1 MSVVQFLTVV
11 TRAARQTST
20 DVAIRQ
26 LRACLRRPAD
36 GVPARFWKGLKP
48 YASPHHQPIVE
59 ANHSGAHH
67 LDVVFGE
74 RHPLLAAEYLQQDLD
89 SLARPHV
96 GEDRQM
102 TGEGT
107 AQAGKAAFDDL

>member
-26 LRACLRRPAD
+26 LRACMRRPAD

-59 ANHSGAHH
+59 ANHSGSHR

-74 RHPLLAAEYLQQDLD
+74 RDPLFAAEQLEQDLD
-89 SLARPHV
+89 SLSRLHIS
-96 GEDRQM
+96 EDRQVP
-102 TGEGT
+102 GKRT
-107 AQAGKAAFDDL
+107 A

>member
-1 MSVVQFLTVV
+1 MRIHFCTNERRPILDGRHGRRQRMS
-11 TRAARQTST
+11 
-20 DVAIRQ
+20 AIRQ

-48 YASPHHQPIVE
+48 YGRLPHHQPIVE
-59 ANHSGAHH
+59 ANHSGSHH

-74 RHPLLAAEYLQQDLD
+74 RHPLLAAEQLQQDLD
-89 SLARPHV
+89 PLTRLHV

-102 TGEGT
+102 LGEGT
-107 AQAGKAAFDDL
+107 T